1 MHFLEDYIYFLKLQP
16 QQEGALDCYKKYIS
30 NYKQRYFDT
39 VNLSSSYTKLAADL
53 FLKYILAQKGIPLQ
67 EIFVGKFGKPYLLDS
82 KLNFNISHSDSF
94 LVCVISTQ
102 NIGIDIEKKRVVN
115 NVESI
120 ASRFIL
126 KDEYAAIKQC
136 SANSKIDLFFKFWTL
151 KESFAKMLG
160 TGIFKEIKSISF
172 AGHIKTKFCLYVQ
185 EKKYFFECFDNREYV
200 ISVCSAKKRNSAIKQ
215 VCWYEVL
222 QFYNDLGV

>member
-1 MHFLEDYIYFLKLQP
+1 MHFLKDYIYFLKLP
-16 QQEGALDCYKKYIS
+16 PKQELKLAYYKKYIS
-30 NYKQRYFDT
+30 NYKQHYFDT
-39 VNLSSSYTKLAADL
+39 VNLSSSCTKLAADL
-53 FLKYILAQKGIPLQ
+53 FLKYILAKKGTPLQ
-67 EIFVGKFGKPYLLDS
+67 EIFVGKFGKPYLLNS

-94 LVCVISTQ
+94 LVCVISRQ
-102 NIGIDIEKKRVVN
+102 NIGVDIEKKRIIN

-120 ASRFIL
+120 ANRFFL
-126 KDEYAAIKQC
+126 KDEYNAIKKC

-160 TGIFKEIKSISF
+160 TGILKEIKSISF
-172 AGHIKTKFCLYVQ
+172 AGHIKTRFYVCEY

-200 ISVCSAKKRNSAIKQ
+200 ISVCSEKKRNSAIKQ
-215 VCWYEVL
+215 VCWYEIL